1 MQLRQRL
8 LYMLPV
14 LLLSLAPTSSWAFKI
29 NPCLRVLVH
38 DGYVLDQNQIRASNF
53 CAYAP
58 GSYRSE
64 SVHEHLTNFSIDEYR
79 GTRPR
84 KLFNYMGEKSWTSP
98 PYTAEHST
106 SAIIFGSWWN
116 DDPLMYSW
124 GSGKDF
130 RDGLFKLKRQF
141 GEPVR
146 TYAGG
151 VEGCMVPAI
160 DHLGWNSHFGKLQHL
175 HFMTNLEKPAAGAD
189 QVRLQAEQLKHTVD
203 ESLLWIEFAYMV
215 AIGKLKPT
223 DPLTAKIES
232 SLNLPSVA
240 ANYCLSDPSNAK
252 IRTLFARA
260 GLPIEL
266 RNARTHDV
274 ALGSIFH
281 ILQDSFSPG
290 HTCRVDSKVNGVH
303 MAVLTEVYNYNA
315 QDHVWHGEQDSYPG
329 WMITYAKSGE
339 HVYTNDPIAVGA
351 WLLEAVDKETPW
363 AQVREH
369 LLQTVFYLPK
379 VRPAGR
385 CIGEI

>member
-1 MQLRQRL
+1 M
-8 LYMLPV
+8 
-14 LLLSLAPTSSWAFKI
+14 
-29 NPCLRVLVH
+29 
-38 DGYVLDQNQIRASNF
+38 
-53 CAYAP
+53 
-58 GSYRSE
+58 
-64 SVHEHLTNFSIDEYR
+64 
-79 GTRPR
+79 
-84 KLFNYMGEKSWTSP
+84 
-98 PYTAEHST
+98 
-106 SAIIFGSWWN
+106 
-116 DDPLMYSW
+116 
-124 GSGKDF
+124 
-130 RDGLFKLKRQF
+130 
-141 GEPVR
+141 
-146 TYAGG
+146 
-151 VEGCMVPAI
+151 
-160 DHLGWNSHFGKLQHL
+160 
-175 HFMTNLEKPAAGAD
+175 
-189 QVRLQAEQLKHTVD
+189 
-203 ESLLWIEFAYMV
+203 
-215 AIGKLKPT
+215 
-223 DPLTAKIES
+223 
-232 SLNLPSVA
+232 
-240 ANYCLSDPSNAK
+240 
-252 IRTLFARA
+252 FARA